1 MSKVYTVADDTRIID
16 NKDITVDYDGESY
29 FSVKVV
35 TADGRSVGA
44 GEIVK
49 FTINGKTTTVK
60 TDNDGIARI
69 KITELPGKYTLTT
82 SYNDKI
88 YQNTVTVKPVPTAN
102 KATIKKISLTASK
115 VTIKKE
121 NRQKAGPKSQTQNQ
135 RKSSQGQK
143 DNFQVQR
150 QNI

>member
-88 YQNTVTVKPVPTAN
+88 YQNTVTVKPVPTA
-102 KATIKKISLTASK
+102 SK